1 MSVPVML
8 SARLALREEDVVR
21 LSLEFLHNRELHIS
35 QLSIERE
42 TGVINGQYSDDILF
56 LRQLI
61 LDGQWDDVIEFIQP
75 LEALQAFDMK
85 RFRFS
90 ILKHKFIELLC
101 IKSEA
106 GGALIAAGQG
116 MNSVDGAVEEVVQV
130 LEDLEKLAPSKEEY
144 SGLCLLLT
152 LPRLA
157 DHLQYRNWN
166 PSFSRVQCF
175 QDVFPLV
182 EKFLPGEK
190 KPTAVS
196 ASKNDRLIQLV
207 IKGVLYESCV
217 TYCQAKATG
226 TAEGSAQEMTF
237 SKLLDG
243 SVGFSDSD
251 LSLLSWLQSIPAE
264 TFSVPFEQKTLN
276 VDVERLERPSLETSW
291 TEHMLITPI
300 KPKTFPHSVMPF
312 TRPRSA
318 ADIMTRSLLP
328 TLDGLPSGKLMTSSV
343 DRLFENDGEPFVS
356 GKFSEFNQ
364 GLSSIQEIASV
375 QSKSPEPN
383 FQNLYPKP
391 LSLAEQTGRE
401 SPSTTP
407 STAKSSRRDS
417 LSERVIVPSQ
427 IQQMIHPPHPPI
439 TNLPVKSSAAVVNEP
454 DVSLIARN
462 SPALPNNMANT
473 NGGELFE
480 KFQRQKLNRENGNVN
495 GSKTHQSNDNVQTA
509 NNKSNCDIEPSI
521 LKTESSVNNS

>member
-1 MSVPVML
+1 ML
-8 SARLALREEDVVR
+8 SARLALKEEDVVR

-42 TGVINGQYSDDILF
+42 TGVINGQYSDDVLF

-85 RFRFS
+85 RFRYS
-90 ILKHKFIELLC
+90 ILRHKFIELLC

-106 GGALIAAGQG
+106 GGALVAAGQG
-116 MNSVDGAVEEVVQV
+116 LNSVDGAVEEVVQV
-130 LEDLEKLAPSKEEY
+130 LEDLEKLAPTKEEY

-157 DHLQYRNWN
+157 DHLQYRDWN
-166 PSFSRVQCF
+166 PSKARVQCF

-190 KPTAVS
+190 KTAAVS

-226 TAEGSAQEMTF
+226 SVEASSQEMTF

-300 KPKTFPHSVMPF
+300 KVKLLHF
-312 TRPRSA
+312 
-318 ADIMTRSLLP
+318 SL
-328 TLDGLPSGKLMTSSV
+328 
-343 DRLFENDGEPFVS
+343 N
-356 GKFSEFNQ
+356 
-364 GLSSIQEIASV
+364 
-375 QSKSPEPN
+375 
-383 FQNLYPKP
+383 
-391 LSLAEQTGRE
+391 
-401 SPSTTP
+401 
-407 STAKSSRRDS
+407 
-417 LSERVIVPSQ
+417 
-427 IQQMIHPPHPPI
+427 
-439 TNLPVKSSAAVVNEP
+439 
-454 DVSLIARN
+454 
-462 SPALPNNMANT
+462 
-473 NGGELFE
+473 
-480 KFQRQKLNRENGNVN
+480 
-495 GSKTHQSNDNVQTA
+495 
-509 NNKSNCDIEPSI
+509 
-521 LKTESSVNNS
+521 